1 MFSNDENTINKL
13 KKKIKK
19 KNKNQVVGY
28 MDFSPKDSLEPSIS
42 K

>member
-1 MFSNDENTINKL
+1 MFSNDENTLNKL
-13 KKKIKK
+13 KTKIKK